1 MLLTKVLPF
10 PESYRSVRA
19 SDRFLEPEPN
29 EGTRGLTCADDD
41 ALATSSFLFESEG
54 MRFAEVAYVDPAST
68 CVGKEVVAYCIGLN
82 TVNNVVVENC
92 CRGVQRSGRGDFMD
106 GRLSW

>member
-1 MLLTKVLPF
+1 
-10 PESYRSVRA
+10 
-19 SDRFLEPEPN
+19 
-29 EGTRGLTCADDD
+29 
-41 ALATSSFLFESEG
+41 

-82 TVNNVVVENC
+82 TVNDVVVENC